1 MSLSVLTIPDGLQ
14 LAEVNGHGPVP
25 SEVETVEG
33 TVQLQLV
40 NNSEDDVIIV
50 TELIC
55 IKLGI
60 EHPYSAFRG
69 SRIETSSIVLS
80 TPVLKVTC
88 RKPRVPGYL
97 GSIHLHLSWRSSA
110 RSYHFYRCSW

>member
-69 SRIETSSIVLS
+69 SRIETSLMVSTIYSNTQSYLSKAKGTRISGIHSFALVLE
-80 TPVLKVTC
+80 
-88 RKPRVPGYL
+88 
-97 GSIHLHLSWRSSA
+97 
-110 RSYHFYRCSW
+110 

>member
-14 LAEVNGHGPVP
+14 LAEVNGHGSVP

-33 TVQLQLV
+33 TVLLRLV
-40 NNSEDDVIIV
+40 NNSDNDVIIV
-50 TELIC
+50 TELIF

-69 SRIETSSIVLS
+69 SRNIITISPQWCYYSVL
-80 TPVLKVTC
+80 PVESQ
-88 RKPRVPGYL
+88 GYQGIRDPFIGICL
-97 GSIHLHLSWRSSA
+97 
-110 RSYHFYRCSW
+110 